1 MVFPELAFYFEL
13 PKMLSIFNIAV
24 EDLVSSQCLACELC
38 SAYLKN
44 AKAEE
49 IITNQVGLAA
59 KSTDFK
65 NA

>member
-1 MVFPELAFYFEL
+1 MVFPELRFYFEL
-13 PKMLSIFNIAV
+13 QKMFSIFNSAV
-24 EDLVSSQCLACELC
+24 EVLVSRQCLACELC

-49 IITNQVGLAA
+49 IITNQVGFAA
-59 KSTDFK
+59 KSADYK